1 MIVELLDYRP
11 QQRNKEAAPDKPERT
26 RVVLHPNGET
36 LFADICALNRKNGNK
51 WTDRDALEVE
61 ARILVSREFRA
72 PLQPVQ
78 YRTARDLPTAVSG
91 SGSTSHACCESRP
104 ESIDSDCA

>member
-11 QQRNKEAAPDKPERT
+11 QQRNKEASLDKPEKT

-36 LFADICALNRKNGNK
+36 LFADICSLNRKNGSK

-61 ARILVSREFRA
+61 ARLLVGRDFSRSFASFSISNSSRRLRHCA
-72 PLQPVQ
+72 SL
-78 YRTARDLPTAVSG
+78 RIHTSRVSLI
-91 SGSTSHACCESRP
+91 TF
-104 ESIDSDCA
+104 